1 MPLYK
6 KPPLGNRP
14 EWLDDDDV
22 TLSEIKS
29 IVKQLKDNNG
39 KITDL
44 LINSNSLNLENY
56 PLSGYVYPN
65 KRIIKILGW
74 NKD

>member
-1 MPLYK
+1 MQL
-6 KPPLGNRP
+6 
-14 EWLDDDDV
+14 V
-22 TLSEIKS
+22 TASDTAVFMSANSS
-29 IVKQLKDNNG
+29 IVGSNCETNAATAILAKASFA
-39 KITDL
+39 DL